1 VKTYLR
7 YYRAFENVPDEV
19 LPELRRLNLGLSGI
33 MADLIPWTVKRKKY
47 ISGWE
52 CPRSYWTSER
62 HIAVAYDA
70 KTDKV
75 AGWSVTD
82 WNGCLNL
89 YVAHRYRRK
98 GVAHK
103 LARHMLRFVPSKFRV
118 YNLAAETCVRK
129 AMARSKYK
137 KSIGMM

>member
-1 VKTYLR
+1 MKTYLR

-33 MADLIPWTVKRKKY
+33 MRDLIPFKGCTR
-47 ISGWE
+47 G
-52 CPRSYWTSER
+52 YWTSER